1 MLGLMPTHD
10 AYRELMTCGIKICIE
25 LAPLKGHVTWEI
37 NSRTIRTQAT
47 QMIQSNKPLPADARR
62 IRTIIWSGPLLV
74 VTSCEFGKSRCH
86 EVSPLTRRYEL
97 IDVLYNRL
105 VLGKERRT
113 VEVEVQKN
121 PHARLGDNAFMR
133 KYPEDNPI
141 NTNSSS

>member
-1 MLGLMPTHD
+1 
-10 AYRELMTCGIKICIE
+10 
-25 LAPLKGHVTWEI
+25 
-37 NSRTIRTQAT
+37 
-47 QMIQSNKPLPADARR
+47 MIQSNTPLPADARR

-74 VTSCEFGKSRCH
+74 VTS
-86 EVSPLTRRYEL
+86 Y
-97 IDVLYNRL
+97 VLYNRL